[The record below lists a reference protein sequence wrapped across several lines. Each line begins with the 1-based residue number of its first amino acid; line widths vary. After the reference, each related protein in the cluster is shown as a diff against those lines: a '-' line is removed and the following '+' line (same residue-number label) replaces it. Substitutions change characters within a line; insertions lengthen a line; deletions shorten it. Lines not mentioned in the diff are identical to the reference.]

1 MQQSIVGIDS
11 PPEIEENEPKLD
23 IATPVAEEIREE
35 PMAEPANDVIGE
47 PDANVE
53 IPQSVPVSEVN
64 VSEPEPAVV
73 DDTNTTEQ

>member
-1 MQQSIVGIDS
+1 ML
-11 PPEIEENEPKLD
+11 PEIEENEAKLDITD

-35 PMAEPANDVIGE
+35 PVAEPANDVIGE

-64 VSEPEPAVV
+64 NIEPEPAVV
-73 DDTNTTEQ
+73 ENTDTTEQ

>member
-1 MQQSIVGIDS
+1 ML
-11 PPEIEENEPKLD
+11 PEIEENEPKLDITD

-35 PMAEPANDVIGE
+35 PVAEPTNDVIGE

-64 VSEPEPAVV
+64 NIEPEPAVV
-73 DDTNTTEQ
+73 ENTDTTEQ